1 METTGYPQTESLV
14 DPLAHINRDQL
25 AAMADAAVADQTE
38 FNTSAPSSPTQKRK
52 RSAPDSSPDS
62 RRSKRSAPAAST
74 MSSTPDAASAA
85 YVESAVEAAQA
96 AAQAANVNADL
107 GALEQSTTDHPD
119 SADPANASSTAAAAL
134 GTMYPILHIPQP
146 TEETFAA
153 QTAAAETEQHHQ
165 ATSFASGDA
174 IPQSDGLPDLS
185 TTDNQQTAQNGIR
198 ASHSYSTPVPLS
210 HKPAVGSEEWHK
222 MRKDNHKEGKPKT
235 RWSHLPKLK
244 H

>member
-1 METTGYPQTESLV
+1 METTGYPQTESLL

-62 RRSKRSAPAAST
+62 RRSKRSAPAASA

-107 GALEQSTTDHPD
+107 GALEPATTDHPA

-134 GTMYPILHIPQP
+134 GTMYPTLHIPQP

-153 QTAAAETEQHHQ
+153 QTAAETEQHHQ
-165 ATSFASGDA
+165 ETSFASGDA
-174 IPQSDGLPDLS
+174 VQQSDGHPDLS
-185 TTDNQQTAQNGIR
+185 TTDIAQQTPQNGIR
-198 ASHSYSTPVPLS
+198 SSQSYSTPVPLS

-222 MRKDNHKEGKPKT
+222 MRKDNHKEGKPRT
-235 RWSHLPKLK
+235 
-244 H
+244 

>member
-1 METTGYPQTESLV
+1 METTGYPQTESLL

-62 RRSKRSAPAAST
+62 RRSKRSAPATA

-96 AAQAANVNADL
+96 AAQAANVNADFS
-107 GALEQSTTDHPD
+107 ALQQATAEHHE

-134 GTMYPILHIPQP
+134 GTMYPTLHIPQP

-153 QTAAAETEQHHQ
+153 QTAAETEHHQ
-165 ATSFASGDA
+165 EASFGHNDVMQH
-174 IPQSDGLPDLS
+174 PDGLPATSDPS
-185 TTDNQQTAQNGIR
+185 ANNVTQHSPQNGIR
-198 ASHSYSTPVPLS
+198 TGHSYAAATPP
-210 HKPAVGSEEWHK
+210 KPAVGSEEWHK
-222 MRKDNHKEGKPKT
+222 MRKDNHKEGK
-235 RWSHLPKLK
+235 WNLSSYIAEQN
-244 H
+244 